1 MAVTLHNASGG
12 ILCTMSLGSD
22 SQVQPNFFFHA
33 SALFQ
38 NYPSGSFPQNCRAV
52 LAEAVA
58 IGFQVQGTNTST
70 SFSIDNIHLLPSN
83 VVVSGASH
91 CTHRCFSSST
101 VVTFTPTHV
110 TSQKLALTQN
120 LLPCRVL
127 QSCTHSYDMYNGFT
141 TGLELYIFL
150 QQQCSPA
157 CACAASASGTGVNGT
172 LPLQN
177 CYIYQGV
184 NTTEVR
190 PQVCASPDILCQFA
204 TRHL

>member
-1 MAVTLHNASGG
+1 MLPTYFLPAVVVTLHNTSGG
-12 ILCTMSLGSD
+12 ILCFMSLESD
-22 SQVQPNFFFHA
+22 SQVQPNFSFHA

-38 NYPSGSFPQNCRAV
+38 NFPSGSYPQNCRAV

-83 VVVSGASH
+83 VVVPGAFH
-91 CTHRCFSSST
+91 CMHKCFPSST
-101 VVTFTPTHV
+101 VVTFTSTHV
-110 TSQKLALTQN
+110 ISEALTQN
-120 LLPCRVL
+120 LLPCWVL
-127 QSCTHSYDMYNGFT
+127 QSRTRSYDMCNAFT
-141 TGLELYIFL
+141 TGLELYNSL

-157 CACAASASGTGVNGT
+157 YACAASASGTGVNGT

-184 NTTEVR
+184 NTTAVR
-190 PQVCASPDILCQFA
+190 PQV
-204 TRHL
+204 

>member
-1 MAVTLHNASGG
+1 M
-12 ILCTMSLGSD
+12 CTMSLGSD

-33 SALFQ
+33 STVFQ

-83 VVVSGASH
+83 VVVPGASH
-91 CTHRCFSSST
+91 CMHRCFPSST
-101 VVTFTPTHV
+101 VVTFTSTHV
-110 TSQKLALTQN
+110 TSEALSHW
-120 LLPCRVL
+120 VL
-127 QSCTHSYDMYNGFT
+127 QSRTRSYDMYNAFT
-141 TGLELYIFL
+141 TGLELYNSL

-190 PQVCASPDILCQFA
+190 PPVCASPDISCQFA